1 MLQLMFFKSKPM
13 DILILNPNIFVGE
26 NSDNLMSDTGISE
39 AENVSGTKWVL
50 HKFSIIDAQLVNT
63 TTSWLNMDRALQTNG
78 HYYLQKVAN
87 QIHL

>member
-1 MLQLMFFKSKPM
+1 M
-13 DILILNPNIFVGE
+13 DILILNLNIFVGE
-26 NSDNLMSDTGISE
+26 NNDNLMSDTGISG

-50 HKFSIIDAQLVNT
+50 QKFSIIDAHLVNT

-78 HYYLQKVAN
+78 HYYLWKVAN

>member
-50 HKFSIIDAQLVNT
+50 HKFSIIDSQLVNT